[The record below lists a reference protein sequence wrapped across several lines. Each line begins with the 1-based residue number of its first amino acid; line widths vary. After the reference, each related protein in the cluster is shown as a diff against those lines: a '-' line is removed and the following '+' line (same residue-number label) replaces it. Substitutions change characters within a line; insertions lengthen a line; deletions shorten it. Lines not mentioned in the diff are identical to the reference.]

1 VPIIPKVG
9 HEPRPSYRFAGNNA
23 MDEKTLRYH
32 DHEVSWLYLL
42 VIGRLSPCLYG
53 IMGFDLYRIPI
64 WEAPS

>member
-1 VPIIPKVG
+1 
-9 HEPRPSYRFAGNNA
+9 